1 MAHNLVQL
9 GLYTVSKKT
18 STLCSCSTKNK
29 PMHGE
34 FAQNVTSTAL
44 HNNTDII
51 TLQQF
56 GRQKEK
62 ANITNCYNKGCL
74 QTCY

>member
-1 MAHNLVQL
+1 
-9 GLYTVSKKT
+9 
-18 STLCSCSTKNK
+18 
-29 PMHGE
+29 MHGE